1 LVPASAASADVT
13 IGSSLAGAADLN
25 LCAASISCTYIQ
37 TSVGAPVAASPI
49 DGRVV
54 RWRLKAG
61 STGGT
66 VKLRVLRRVG
76 PVFTA
81 LATSAAET
89 VSSAM
94 NTFTTNL
101 PIKAGD
107 MVGLDNSTGG
117 LYFTSAPAVTLPNV
131 LYFQP
136 APANGSA
143 RTPDSQRTGVELLMN
158 ADVAPLA
165 PSPKPAPP
173 ATPAPTPKIT
183 KLKVRPRRFR
193 AAHSGGS
200 IARLAPIGATVS
212 YALSTD
218 AIVKFRVQ
226 RRRRGRHG
234 TRYVKVRGTFTLA
247 GAKGLNKFRFL
258 GRVGDRKLRRG
269 TYRLAGTPSAAG
281 KTGKARRALFRI
293 K

>member
-1 LVPASAASADVT
+1 MLPAPAAWADIT
-13 IGSSLAGAADLN
+13 IGSGLAGAADAS
-25 LCAASISCTYIQ
+25 LCAATVSCTYIQ

-66 VKLRVLRRVG
+66 VKLRVLRHAG

-81 LATSAAET
+81 LTTSAAET
-89 VSSAM
+89 VSSAI
-94 NTFTTNL
+94 NTFSTNL

-117 LYFTSAPAVTLPNV
+117 LYFASAPAVTLPNV

-165 PSPKPAPP
+165 PSPKPAP
-173 ATPAPTPKIT
+173 APTPKIT
-183 KLKVRPRRFR
+183 KLKVHPPKFR

-218 AIVKFRVQ
+218 ATVKFRVQ
-226 RRRRGRHG
+226 RRKRGHHG

-258 GRVGDRKLRRG
+258 GRLGDRKLRKG